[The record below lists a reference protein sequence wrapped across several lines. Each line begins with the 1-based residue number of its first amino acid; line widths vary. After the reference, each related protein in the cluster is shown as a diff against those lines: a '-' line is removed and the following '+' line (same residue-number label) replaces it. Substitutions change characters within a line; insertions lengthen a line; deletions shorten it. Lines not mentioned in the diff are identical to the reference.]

1 MSALYM
7 FISALSFAL
16 MSGCVKAVSLGGI
29 PVMEILA
36 ARALVSSVLSY
47 ADIKR
52 KGISPWGHNRPLL
65 LARGVVGTMALMCF
79 FYAITVLPLA
89 EVTLLQYLNP
99 VFTSVLALLFIGERI
114 QRSTIVCILLSL
126 IGLVLMVQPQFLFGA
141 LQAGSQQLPTFGVA
155 AALMGAFGAGTAYV
169 LVRQLN
175 RTEDPSVII
184 FYFPF
189 IALPVS
195 ILLLGDD
202 FVMPQDLDTWIL
214 LLMVGIFTQ
223 IGQYCLTVAMKK
235 EKAAKAMAFSYVQVL
250 FSAAIGWFF
259 FSEIPGFSAFIGTL
273 FIVGGAM
280 VNLYPQLRHRQRLS
294 TC

>member
-16 MSGCVKAVSLGGI
+16 MSGCVKAVSLAGI

-47 ADIKR
+47 ADIRR
-52 KGISPWGHNRPLL
+52 KGITPWGHNRPLL
-65 LARGVVGTMALMCF
+65 IARGVVGTMALMCF

-99 VFTSVLALLFIGERI
+99 VFTSVIALLFIGERI
-114 QRSTIVCILLSL
+114 QRSTIGCIVLSL
-126 IGLVLMVQPQFLFGA
+126 LGVVLMVQPSFLFGHA
-141 LQAGSQQLPTFGVA
+141 QAGQHLPTFGVI
-155 AALMGAFGAGTAYV
+155 AALMGAFGAGAAYV

-175 RTEDPSVII
+175 KTDDPSVII
-184 FYFPF
+184 FYFPI

-195 ILLLGDD
+195 LVLLGDN
-202 FVMPQDLDTWIL
+202 FVIPQALDTWIL

-235 EKAAKAMAFSYVQVL
+235 EKASKAMAFSYVQVL

-259 FSEIPGFSAFIGTL
+259 FSEVPGGPALIGTL

-280 VNLYPQLRHRQRLS
+280 VNLYPQLKRRQRLS

>member
-47 ADIKR
+47 ADIRR

-65 LARGVVGTMALMCF
+65 IARGVVGTMALMCF

-114 QRSTIVCILLSL
+114 QRSTVGCIILSL
-126 IGLVLMVQPQFLFGA
+126 IGLVLMVQPSFLFGH
-141 LQAGSQQLPTFGVA
+141 LSAGQHLPTFGVT
-155 AALMGAFGAGTAYV
+155 AALMGAFGAGAAYV

-175 RTEDPSVII
+175 KTEDPSVII

-195 ILLLGDD
+195 LLLLGDD
-202 FVMPQDLDTWIL
+202 FVMPQTLDTWIL

-235 EKAAKAMAFSYVQVL
+235 EKASKAMAFSYVQVL
-250 FSAAIGWFF
+250 FSAAIGWVF
-259 FSEIPGFSAFIGTL
+259 FSEVPGFPAFIGTL

-280 VNLYPQLRHRQRLS
+280 VNLFPQLKRRQRLS